1 MQYGHDRTYTN
12 EGFATGA
19 EFGAVYQKRFSLI
32 AGLSA
37 SSFLILGGAE
47 ILIFLGAADILAF
60 LFSHNHSV
68 ADLPFQLQTIFM
80 AGFSFGIFFLAL
92 SLMPRKIVGSEP
104 DHLQ

>member
-19 EFGAVYQKRFSLI
+19 ELGTAYKERFSLI
-32 AGLSA
+32 SGLSA

-47 ILIFLGAADILAF
+47 ILIFLGGADIFAF
-60 LFSHNHSV
+60 LFSHNHSI

-80 AGFSFGIFFLAL
+80 AGFTFGIFFLAL

-104 DHLQ
+104 DHLK